1 MKQPTGINLQNIQIA
16 HAAQYQR
23 NNPIRKWAE
32 NLNRY
37 LSKENIQMAKKHMKI
52 CSASL
57 IIREMQIK
65 TTMKYH
71 LTLSRMAIIK
81 KIYKL

>member
-32 NLNRY
+32 DLNRY
-37 LSKENIQMAKKHMKI
+37 LSKENIQMAKKDMKI
-52 CSASL
+52 CSMSL
-57 IIREMQIK
+57 IIEK
-65 TTMKYH
+65 CK
-71 LTLSRMAIIK
+71 S
-81 KIYKL
+81 KL